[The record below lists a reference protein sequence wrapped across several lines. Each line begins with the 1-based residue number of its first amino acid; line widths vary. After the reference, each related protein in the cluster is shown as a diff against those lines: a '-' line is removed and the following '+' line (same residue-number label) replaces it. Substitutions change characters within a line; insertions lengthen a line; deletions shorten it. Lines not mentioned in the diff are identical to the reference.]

1 MSSEQTETPP
11 APAAEE
17 VSKDK
22 TETAVAE
29 ETKALEEEES
39 GAKNGAEQQNG
50 ESDKP
55 ADFDLERLLKSFE
68 DCVDAD
74 GKIILAHYIVGYEEL
89 YKFLNLLG
97 TVFGWVSTDVDAK
110 LDVIRD
116 HRKSESSQHYQD
128 VRSMLKYEVD
138 NKLIKYKAKDSK
150 TGSRNLL
157 RLHRALEYI
166 VAFLE
171 EVPNLETGD
180 KCCTI
185 SQNAYKAT
193 LQKFHPWV
201 VQKAAL
207 LAMNLLPTKAG
218 LIEKICG
225 DDEVK
230 IKRAHDA
237 LPAAVKAMQ
246 SVYKKTEEVYLEFE
260 LLNLP

>member
-1 MSSEQTETPP
+1 MGNCSQSTNIRTMATTAEKEVVLPGNEAAAKVPETEAQT
-11 APAAEE
+11 
-17 VSKDK
+17 
-22 TETAVAE
+22 
-29 ETKALEEEES
+29 
-39 GAKNGAEQQNG
+39 NG
-50 ESDKP
+50 ESDTPK
-55 ADFDLERLLKSFE
+55 DFSLERLLSSFE
-68 DCVDAD
+68 ECIDSE
-74 GKIILAHYIVGYEEL
+74 GRILLSHYIVGYEEL

-110 LDVIRD
+110 DN
-116 HRKSESSQHYQD
+116 YQD
-128 VRSMLKYEVD
+128 VRTMLKYEVD
-138 NKLIKYKAKDSK
+138 NKLIKHKARDSK
-150 TGSRNLL
+150 TGARNLL

-171 EVPNLETGD
+171 EVPNLDTND

-225 DDEVK
+225 DDEAK
-230 IKRAHDA
+230 IKRAHEA
-237 LPAAVKAMQ
+237 LPLAVKAMQ

>member
-1 MSSEQTETPP
+1 MRFAFITTDCID
-11 APAAEE
+11 AE
-17 VSKDK
+17 
-22 TETAVAE
+22 
-29 ETKALEEEES
+29 
-39 GAKNGAEQQNG
+39 
-50 ESDKP
+50 
-55 ADFDLERLLKSFE
+55 
-68 DCVDAD
+68 
-74 GKIILAHYIVGYEEL
+74 GKINLTHYIVGYEEL

-110 LDVIRD
+110 LNVIRD
-116 HRKSESSQHYQD
+116 HRKSESSENYQD
-128 VRSMLKYEVD
+128 VRSMLKYEVKSHSSYRLPSHALKKEVFFQVD
-138 NKLIKYKAKDSK
+138 NKLIKHKAKDSK

-171 EVPNLETGD
+171 EVPNLDTND

-225 DDEVK
+225 DDEAKV
-230 IKRAHDA
+230 KRAHEA
-237 LPAAVKAMQ
+237 LPLAVKAMQ

>member
-1 MSSEQTETPP
+1 MSSEQTETP
-11 APAAEE
+11 AAAEVTPKE
-17 VSKDK
+17 KE
-22 TETAVAE
+22 ETVVE
-29 ETKALEEEES
+29 ETKALEE
-39 GAKNGAEQQNG
+39 AKDNGEVQQNG
-50 ESDKP
+50 ESDLP
-55 ADFDLERLLKSFE
+55 ADFSLERLLKSFE
-68 DCVDAD
+68 DCIDAE
-74 GKIILAHYIVGYEEL
+74 GKIILTHYIVGYEEL

-110 LDVIRD
+110 LNVIRD
-116 HRKSESSQHYQD
+116 HRQSESSENYQD

-138 NKLIKYKAKDSK
+138 NKLIKHKAKDSK

-171 EVPNLETGD
+171 EVPNLDTND

-185 SQNAYKAT
+185 SQNAYKGT

-225 DDEVK
+225 DDEAKV
-230 IKRAHDA
+230 KRAHEA
-237 LPAAVKAMQ
+237 LPLAVKAMQ